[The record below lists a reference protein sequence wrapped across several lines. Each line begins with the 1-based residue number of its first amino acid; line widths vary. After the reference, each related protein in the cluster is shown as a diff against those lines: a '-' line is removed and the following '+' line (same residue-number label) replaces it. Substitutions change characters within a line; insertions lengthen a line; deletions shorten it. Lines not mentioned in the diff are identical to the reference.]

1 VTARA
6 IAVVGSG
13 PRGMMVIERLA
24 ARLGEAAEAA
34 GSDGSAVEP
43 VELYFIDE
51 TEVGA
56 GRIYRTDQPH
66 WYLMN
71 TVAGQCSAFSGVPD
85 AGPHRAGAGPSFT
98 EWWSVAHPENFV
110 GDDGYAPRCMYGKY
124 LRYVLDRAEANLPAH
139 VRLTRIE
146 RRVERLDRLDGGYL
160 LELVDGERIR
170 VDRVVLTT
178 GHAARVRVVADQ
190 AAPALFAER
199 FPNLRYIGGDSPAD
213 MPLDE
218 IGAGAAVGIVGL
230 GLSFYDVM
238 AALTLGRGGTF
249 EESADGTLRYRAS
262 GREPVLYA
270 GSRSG
275 MPLPA
280 RGRNQ
285 KPPTYSYRPVLFRP
299 DNVRRAAPGPS
310 LDFMADVLPW
320 LLAEVDLVFHGTR
333 IRQAHG
339 DEAQA
344 RFVLDVV
351 EAAQLQNPR
360 PKAPPVAAIAA
371 AHGDDLP
378 PRPDLDELARPFAGL
393 SFIDPGQFK
402 IALAEAISA
411 DLAVAASGNVDAPL
425 KAALDVLR
433 DTRWVIRELVDFSGL
448 DPVSHQRDFLGW
460 YVPRSSFLAAGPPID
475 RLRQVLAL
483 TAAGVLNI
491 VGPETEYGCDEE
503 AGRYVISSPRV
514 AGSAV
519 HADVLIDARIPD
531 PDLGRDLSPL
541 TSGLR
546 EAGVWTQYVN
556 GSGPRAFHT
565 GGVAV
570 TGSPFH
576 PIGRDGEPE
585 AGLYVLGIPTEHTR
599 WFMQVGSSR
608 PGMWSDFVRD
618 ADDVAAD
625 ALESEI
631 DDERAGAIPAL
642 AGAGE

>member
-1 VTARA
+1 MTGRA

-24 ARLGEAAEAA
+24 ARLGEAAAA
-34 GSDGSAVEP
+34 DSAPDP

-56 GRIYRTDQPH
+56 GRIYRTDQAD

-71 TVAGQCSAFSGVPD
+71 TVAGQCSAFSGIPD
-85 AGPHRAGAGPSFT
+85 GGAHRAGAGPSFT

-110 GDDGYAPRCMYGKY
+110 GDDGYAPRRMYGKY
-124 LRYVLDRAEANLPAH
+124 LRYVLDRTEANLPAH

-146 RRVERLDRLDGGYL
+146 RRVTRLDRIDGGYL
-160 LELVDGERIR
+160 LELADGERLR
-170 VDRVVLTT
+170 LDRVVLTT
-178 GHAARVRVVADQ
+178 GHAAQVKVVADQ
-190 AAPALFAER
+190 AAAALFTER

-218 IGAGAAVGIVGL
+218 IGAGVPVGVVGL

-249 EESADGTLRYRAS
+249 EESADGGLRYLPS
-262 GREPVLYA
+262 GREPVIYA

-299 DNVRRAAPGPS
+299 DHVRRAAPGLP
-310 LDFMADVLPW
+310 LDFTADVLPW
-320 LLAEVDLVFHGTR
+320 LLAEVDLVYYGTR
-333 IRQAHG
+333 IRQAYG
-339 DEAQA
+339 EKAQA
-344 RFVLDVV
+344 RFVAEVT
-351 EAAQLQNPR
+351 EAAQLRSQT
-360 PKAPPVAAIAA
+360 PKAPVVAAIAT

-378 PRPDLDELARPFAGL
+378 PRPELDELARPFAGL
-393 SFIDPGQFK
+393 SFADPAEFDA
-402 IALAEAISA
+402 ALTEAVRA
-411 DLAVAASGNVDAPL
+411 DLEIAASGNVDAPL

-433 DTRWVIRELVDFSGL
+433 DTRWAIRELVDFGGL
-448 DPVSHQRDFLGW
+448 DPVSHRRDFLGW

-483 TAAGVLNI
+483 TAAGVLRI

-503 AGRYVISSPRV
+503 AGRFLISSPRV

-519 HADVLIDARIPD
+519 HADVLIDARIPE

-546 EAGVWTQYVN
+546 EAGVWTRYVN
-556 GSGPRAFHT
+556 GTGPQAFAT

-570 TGSPFH
+570 TASPFH

-585 AGLYVLGIPTEHTR
+585 TGLYVLGIPTEHTR

-608 PGMWSDFVRD
+608 PGTWSDFVRD

-631 DDERAGAIPAL
+631 DGERAGAIPAL